1 MNSLGTRVSDV
12 TRKVV
17 GVEAHMFLA
26 YAFITFR
33 PGAAPPRLPA
43 QTGTQLR
50 PVPTDWTA
58 EEYKL
63 FIEEARIDVAS
74 QQADKRDIRARAQV
88 ILTTAIVLGGILVT
102 SFSGKHDFCLAGKVL
117 YGVAGLAVLLA
128 GLAAGGII
136 SARSEIGTVSV
147 TALTHYDTGELQKTV
162 AEGYA
167 STRMTGAETVSV
179 LVTVLRDCVLSLV
192 LGAALLAL
200 AHLTQ

>member
-1 MNSLGTRVSDV
+1 MSSLGTRLSNV
-12 TRKVV
+12 TRQVV
-17 GVEAHMFLA
+17 GAEAHLFLA
-26 YAFITFR
+26 YAVITFR
-33 PGAAPPRLPA
+33 PSAAPPRLPA
-43 QTGTQLR
+43 QAATQPR

-102 SFSGKHDFCLAGKVL
+102 SFSGKHDLCLGGKVL
-117 YGVAGLAVLLA
+117 YGIAGLAVLLA

-162 AEGYA
+162 AEGYG